1 MSIRF
6 VTLAASA
13 ALGAAVPAFAI
24 AAQTTARPAAQAP
37 RPAAPAAANRQAPPT
52 RAAMQQTLNNNF
64 RAIDTN
70 GDGSLNSVE
79 MAAAQSKTQQ
89 QRIGAARTR
98 FEAQFTRLD
107 TNKDGTLSK
116 VEFMAGAPPATAG
129 QVNGAALVTQLD
141 KNKDGKVSADEFR
154 APMLAS
160 FDRADTN
167 KDGTIS
173 QAERQAAGQRRN

>member
-1 MSIRF
+1 M
-6 VTLAASA
+6 
-13 ALGAAVPAFAI
+13 
-24 AAQTTARPAAQAP
+24 
-37 RPAAPAAANRQAPPT
+37 
-52 RAAMQQTLNNNF
+52 
-64 RAIDTN
+64 DTN
-70 GDGSLNSVE
+70 GDGALNSVE
-79 MAAAQSKTQQ
+79 LAAAQAKTQQ
-89 QRIGAARTR
+89 HALGAARTR

-116 VEFMAGAPPATAG
+116 VEFMAAAPPATAG

-141 KNKDGKVSADEFR
+141 KNKDGKVSADEYR

-173 QAERQAAGQRRN
+173 QAERQAAAQRRN